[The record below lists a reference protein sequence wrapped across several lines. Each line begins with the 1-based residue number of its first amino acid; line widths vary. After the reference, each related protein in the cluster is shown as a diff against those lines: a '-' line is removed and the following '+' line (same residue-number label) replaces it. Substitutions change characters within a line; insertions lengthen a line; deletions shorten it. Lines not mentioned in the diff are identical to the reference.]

1 MPHRNGTTGSGSEMS
16 RRPAPKWLKPLVDF
30 GPIVLFFIAFK
41 MFGLMPATAILIG
54 ATIIMLAFNYA
65 LTRHVALMPL
75 ITAIIV
81 AVFGGLTLWLNDERF
96 VKMKPT
102 IIYTMLAFVL
112 FGGIFLKKPTLQYV
126 LGEALK
132 MTDAGWWQLT
142 WRFALF
148 FAAMAIL
155 NEIVWRTVS
164 TDTWVNFKVFGAI
177 GLTFLFSICQM
188 PLMKQHMIDEPNSEG
203 R

>member
-1 MPHRNGTTGSGSEMS
+1 MMTK
-16 RRPAPKWLKPLVDF
+16 RPAPKWLKPLVDF

-41 MFGLMPATAILIG
+41 MLGLMPATAILIG
-54 ATIIMLAFNYA
+54 ATIILLVLNYA

-75 ITAIIV
+75 ITAVIV
-81 AVFGGLTLWLNDERF
+81 TIFGGLTLWLNDERF

-102 IIYTMLAFVL
+102 IIYTMLALVL
-112 FGGIFLKKPTLQYV
+112 FGGILLRKPTLQYV

-148 FAAMAIL
+148 FTAMAIL
-155 NEIVWRTVS
+155 NEIVWRSVS
-164 TDTWVNFKVFGAI
+164 TDAWVNFKVFGAI

-188 PLMKQHMIDEPNSEG
+188 PLMKRHMIDESNTEG